1 MEPNKLI
8 KDKNKLLMAIP
19 VILGILFLYVFFIRE
34 DGNVPSGSDRQAASQ
49 AFLEPQSE
57 MADKV
62 NDKMEAYKQDKLE
75 EQEKAR
81 ILKESQVK
89 GSDFYFELQN
99 QQERYDRATLERI
112 RRMQNDP
119 YSEVMAEYGG
129 GRNGRFSHQLESQL
143 DGLEDEQALNEII
156 REAKKNSRI
165 RKELEESDK
174 YRKRMYER
182 IVNYD
187 QEGKTEKAAA
197 NPSGHPSADSLMQK
211 GPIYHAENG
220 KRVRRQPT
228 SAPGNSNLFRAC
240 IHGDQTVVTG
250 STVRMRLLQDVTLSG
265 MKIPANTL
273 FYGIATLG
281 ANRLDVVVSN
291 LKVGDNLNPVSVVVF
306 DNDAMEG
313 LNLPNNLKASA
324 AKRMEQGLVQNIDM
338 PLSSIG
344 TMASE
349 VTSVVNATTQVAKQ
363 ILNMSLSQV
372 KVHLKSNYE
381 MYIQE
386 ESQES
391 KLRRQ
396 ALQAELQ
403 KLYEQME
410 QEKTNKKNK
419 DVQKFNKKQ
428 YKSYKFGYGEMKY
441 PFIEY
446 MSYKLKKTDKDNYE
460 YTEALEDAVEKMGTN
475 INDVIKKEHFGIA
488 IKKVLM
494 GNCITTLKNI
504 SRIDFQEI
512 FERINGVE
520 EILKMDPAEV
530 YNKMDYKTKAY
541 YRGKIKELAKKT
553 KKCAK

>member
-34 DGNVPSGSDRQAASQ
+34 DGNVPSGSDRQTASQ

-81 ILKESQVK
+81 IMKESQVK

-99 QQERYDRATLERI
+99 RKERYDRATLERI

-119 YSEVMAEYGG
+119 YSEVMSEYGS
-129 GRNGRFSHQLESQL
+129 RENGRFSHQLESQL
-143 DGLEDEQALNEII
+143 NGLEDEQALNEII

-165 RKELEESDK
+165 RKELEASDK

-182 IVNYD
+182 ISNYD
-187 QEGKTEKAAA
+187 KDDETEKKMNTATGSPAI
-197 NPSGHPSADSLMQK
+197 DSLMQST
-211 GPIYHAENG
+211 PIYRSENG
-220 KRVRRQPT
+220 LRIRRLPT
-228 SAPGNSNLFRAC
+228 SVPGNNNLFKAC

-250 STVRMRLLQDVTLSG
+250 STVRMRLLQDITISG

-273 FYGIATLG
+273 FYGVATLG
-281 ANRLDVVVSN
+281 ANRLDIVVSN
-291 LKVGDNLNPVSVVVF
+291 LKVGNNLNPVSVVVF

-313 LNLPNNLKASA
+313 LNLPNNLKANA

-349 VTSVVNATTQVAKQ
+349 VTSVVNATTQIAKQ
-363 ILNMSLSQV
+363 ILNMNLSQV

-396 ALQAELQ
+396 AVQAELQ

-410 QEKTNKKNK
+410 QEKMNKKNHPLQTLI
-419 DVQKFNKKQ
+419 D
-428 YKSYKFGYGEMKY
+428 
-441 PFIEY
+441 
-446 MSYKLKKTDKDNYE
+446 KL
-460 YTEALEDAVEKMGTN
+460 
-475 INDVIKKEHFGIA
+475 
-488 IKKVLM
+488 
-494 GNCITTLKNI
+494 
-504 SRIDFQEI
+504 
-512 FERINGVE
+512 
-520 EILKMDPAEV
+520 
-530 YNKMDYKTKAY
+530 
-541 YRGKIKELAKKT
+541 
-553 KKCAK
+553 